1 MSLIYV
7 TPVAVRPYMED
18 ERPEG
23 EGMSRRSVIWASA
36 VGLLLAGCA
45 PSAPALSGSI
55 GAIRT
60 GAAQAKTES
69 AGAFAAINTAGRD
82 SAIEGLLDDNA
93 APSDDALAP
102 VITRDTAARWNAAF
116 DQIDAYLAA
125 LQDLADTR
133 RSDEAYARLAGIGST
148 LQNGALH
155 ARLPRDSAEAF
166 TVFGA
171 AVQAGA
177 ERKAQSIMRETDP
190 LFQKLVRGMGD
201 LVSGSGRGTLSG
213 IVETQW
219 RERLDGIAADEY
231 GTVKL
236 GTRDQRRAAIENY
249 GKALDAR
256 DAQLHA
262 LASLRDSLFALA
274 EAHSAAAKSH
284 DGATLYWIEQLDQR
298 LAKARASVQEAR

>member
-1 MSLIYV
+1 M
-7 TPVAVRPYMED
+7 TPIVAQLYMNDVRL
-18 ERPEG
+18 EG
-23 EGMSRRSVIWASA
+23 EGMSRCSAIWASA
-36 VGLLLAGCA
+36 IGLFLAGCA
-45 PSAPALSGSI
+45 PSGPALSGNI

-82 SAIEGLLDDNA
+82 SAIEVLLDDNA

-102 VITRDTAARWNAAF
+102 VVTRDTAARWNAAF

-125 LQDLADTR
+125 LQDLTDTR
-133 RSDEAYARLAGIGST
+133 RSDEAYARLAGIGSA

-155 ARLPRDSAEAF
+155 VRLPADSASAF
-166 TVFGA
+166 TAFGE

-190 LFQKLVRGMGD
+190 AFQTLVRGMGD
-201 LVSGSGRGTLSG
+201 LVSGPGKGTLSG
-213 IVETQW
+213 VVETQW
-219 RERLDGIAADEY
+219 RERLDGIAADDY
-231 GTVKL
+231 GNVKQ
-236 GTRDQRRAAIENY
+236 GTRDQRRAVILDY

-256 DAQLHA
+256 DAQLYA

-274 EAHSAAAKSH
+274 EAHGAAAKSH
-284 DGATLYWIEQLDQR
+284 DGATLYWIDQLDQR

>member
-1 MSLIYV
+1 MN
-7 TPVAVRPYMED
+7 A
-18 ERPEG
+18 
-23 EGMSRRSVIWASA
+23 RSVTLAS
-36 VGLLLAGCA
+36 VVSLLLAGCA
-45 PSAPALSGSI
+45 PSAPALSGNI

-82 SAIEGLLDDNA
+82 SAIEGLLDENA
-93 APSDDALAP
+93 PPSDEALAP
-102 VITRDTAARWNAAF
+102 LITRDTAARWNAAF

-125 LQDLADTR
+125 LQDLTDTR
-133 RSDEAYARLAGIGST
+133 RSDEAYARLAGIGSA
-148 LQNGALH
+148 LQSGALH
-155 ARLPRDSAEAF
+155 ARLPANSASAF

-190 LFQKLVRGMGD
+190 AFQTLVRGMGD
-201 LVSGSGRGTLSG
+201 LVSGPGRGTLSG

-231 GTVKL
+231 GPVRQ
-236 GTRDQRRAAIENY
+236 GTRDQRRAVILDY

-256 DAQLHA
+256 DAQLYA

-274 EAHSAAAKSH
+274 EAHSAAAKSR
-284 DGATLYWIEQLDQR
+284 DGAALYWVDQLDQR
-298 LAKARASVQEAR
+298 LAKARASAQEAR

>member
-1 MSLIYV
+1 MRVRTLILV
-7 TPVAVRPYMED
+7 
-18 ERPEG
+18 
-23 EGMSRRSVIWASA
+23 SA
-36 VGLLLAGCA
+36 LALLAGGCV
-45 PSAPALSGSI
+45 PSAPVLSGNI

-60 GAAQAKTES
+60 GAAQTKTES
-69 AGAFAAINTAGRD
+69 AGAFAAINTTGRD
-82 SAIEGLLDDNA
+82 SAIDGLLDENM

-102 VITRDTAARWNAAF
+102 LITRDTAARWNAAF

-125 LQDLADTR
+125 LQDLTDAR
-133 RSDEAYARLAGIGST
+133 RSDEAYARLAGIGGA

-155 ARLPRDSAEAF
+155 ARLPHDSAEAF
-166 TVFGA
+166 TLFGA

-190 LFQKLVRGMGD
+190 AFQKLVRGMGD
-201 LVSGSGRGTLSG
+201 LVSGPGRGTLSA

-231 GTVKL
+231 GNVKQ
-236 GTRDQRRAAIENY
+236 GTRDQRRVVIQDY
-249 GKALDAR
+249 SKALDAR
-256 DAQLHA
+256 DAQLYA

-284 DGATLYWIEQLDQR
+284 DGATLYWIEQIDQR
-298 LAKARASVQEAR
+298 LAKARASMGDAR